1 MIVRE
6 YLFIGNLDEMRDW
19 VWYFVI
25 YWYFVIVIYIF
36 IYVFFDGFLLN
47 MILGLLFVKYWLNG
61 K

>member
-47 MILGLLFVKYWLNG
+47 MILGLLVVKYWLNG